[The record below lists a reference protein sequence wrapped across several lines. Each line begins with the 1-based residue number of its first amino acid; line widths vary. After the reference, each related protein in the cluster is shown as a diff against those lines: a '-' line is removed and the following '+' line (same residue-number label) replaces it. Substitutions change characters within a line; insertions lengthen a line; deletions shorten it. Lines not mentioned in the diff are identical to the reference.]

1 MSDYLNYLD
10 EIYDEIID
18 EFGDEFASV
27 SAD

>member
-18 EFGDEFASV
+18 EFGDKFASV

>member
-27 SAD
+27 SYD